1 MKNKASKRK
10 KKESTPK
17 RRSQGSKYPI
27 PSAGKNSSR
36 NRSNYPPS
44 DAGDTAIVPS
54 VGYEEE
60 YYDVSNIDESMAY
73 IGFKAL
79 AATKIVIL
87 LYSLISCFHLQ
98 VTGTGLFNKLYIIQR
113 AFQGVTYRL
122 GRDFSICDLSQ
133 PALLRESLTRQS
145 KISPRIPDARDKLF
159 YSMYF

>member
-17 RRSQGSKYPI
+17 RRSQGSKYPN
-27 PSAGKNSSR
+27 PSAGKNSNR
-36 NRSNYPPS
+36 RSNYPPS
-44 DAGDTAIVPS
+44 DAGDT

-79 AATKIVIL
+79 AATKIVLL

-98 VTGTGLFNKLYIIQR
+98 VTGTGL
-113 AFQGVTYRL
+113 
-122 GRDFSICDLSQ
+122 SS
-133 PALLRESLTRQS
+133 LLVSSEFKKSWKRW
-145 KISPRIPDARDKLF
+145 KLF
-159 YSMYF
+159 QFCLQFLTSIFTLTMNIVNSSLCA

>member
-17 RRSQGSKYPI
+17 RRSLPSSKYPN
-27 PSAGKNSSR
+27 PSAGKISNR
-36 NRSNYPPS
+36 RSNYPPS
-44 DAGDTAIVPS
+44 DAGDS

-79 AATKIVIL
+79 AATKIVLL

-98 VTGTGLFNKLYIIQR
+98 VTGTGLSWHRSVRVPTFVRDQVSIIKVEVSVHFDLY
-113 AFQGVTYRL
+113 L
-122 GRDFSICDLSQ
+122 SSI
-133 PALLRESLTRQS
+133 
-145 KISPRIPDARDKLF
+145 
-159 YSMYF
+159 

>member
-17 RRSQGSKYPI
+17 RRSLPSSKYPN
-27 PSAGKNSSR
+27 PSAGKISNR
-36 NRSNYPPS
+36 RSNYPPS
-44 DAGDTAIVPS
+44 DAGDS

-79 AATKIVIL
+79 AATKIVLL

-98 VTGTGLFNKLYIIQR
+98 VTGTGL
-113 AFQGVTYRL
+113 
-122 GRDFSICDLSQ
+122 SS
-133 PALLRESLTRQS
+133 LLVSSEFKKSWKRW
-145 KISPRIPDARDKLF
+145 KLF
-159 YSMYF
+159 QFCLPLNT

>member
-1 MKNKASKRK
+1 MNPVQVMKNKASKRK

-17 RRSQGSKYPI
+17 RRSQGSKYPL
-27 PSAGKNSSR
+27 PSAGKNSTR

-44 DAGDTAIVPS
+44 DAGDTA

-98 VTGTGLFNKLYIIQR
+98 VTGTGQ
-113 AFQGVTYRL
+113 
-122 GRDFSICDLSQ
+122 SLSRI
-133 PALLRESLTRQS
+133 LRQETV
-145 KISPRIPDARDKLF
+145 
-159 YSMYF
+159 

>member
-17 RRSQGSKYPI
+17 RRSQGSRYPN
-27 PSAGKNSSR
+27 PSAGKNSNR
-36 NRSNYPPS
+36 RSNYPPS
-44 DAGDTAIVPS
+44 DAGDT

-79 AATKIVIL
+79 AATKIVLL

-98 VTGTGLFNKLYIIQR
+98 VTGTGLSSLPVGTRK
-113 AFQGVTYRL
+113 TTRL
-122 GRDFSICDLSQ
+122 
-133 PALLRESLTRQS
+133 
-145 KISPRIPDARDKLF
+145 KLF
-159 YSMYF
+159 QYSLRFLTFIFLYFQ

>member
-17 RRSQGSKYPI
+17 RRSQGSKYPN
-27 PSAGKNSSR
+27 PSAGKNSNR
-36 NRSNYPPS
+36 RSNYPPS
-44 DAGDTAIVPS
+44 DAGDT

-79 AATKIVIL
+79 AATKIVLL

-98 VTGTGLFNKLYIIQR
+98 VTGTGL
-113 AFQGVTYRL
+113 
-122 GRDFSICDLSQ
+122 SS
-133 PALLRESLTRQS
+133 LLVSSEFKKSWKRW
-145 KISPRIPDARDKLF
+145 KLF
-159 YSMYF
+159 QFCLQFLTSIFTLTINIVNSSLCA

>member
-1 MKNKASKRK
+1 MSAELCSQFMNPVQVMKNKASKRK

-17 RRSQGSKYPI
+17 RRSQGSKYPL
-27 PSAGKNSSR
+27 PSAGKKSTR

-44 DAGDTAIVPS
+44 DAGDTA

-98 VTGTGLFNKLYIIQR
+98 VTGTGQSLR
-113 AFQGVTYRL
+113 ML
-122 GRDFSICDLSQ
+122 G
-133 PALLRESLTRQS
+133 P
-145 KISPRIPDARDKLF
+145 PRTLGPKTV
-159 YSMYF
+159 

>member
-17 RRSQGSKYPI
+17 RRSQGSKYPN
-27 PSAGKNSSR
+27 PSAGKNSNR
-36 NRSNYPPS
+36 RSNYPPS
-44 DAGDTAIVPS
+44 DAGDT

-79 AATKIVIL
+79 AATKIVLL

-98 VTGTGLFNKLYIIQR
+98 VTGTGL
-113 AFQGVTYRL
+113 
-122 GRDFSICDLSQ
+122 SS
-133 PALLRESLTRQS
+133 LLVSLKFKKSWKRW
-145 KISPRIPDARDKLF
+145 KLF
-159 YSMYF
+159 QFCLQFLTSIFTLTINIVNNSLCA

>member
-17 RRSQGSKYPI
+17 RRSQGSKYPN
-27 PSAGKNSSR
+27 PSAGKNSNR
-36 NRSNYPPS
+36 RSNYPPS
-44 DAGDTAIVPS
+44 DAGDT

-79 AATKIVIL
+79 AATKIVLL

-98 VTGTGLFNKLYIIQR
+98 VTGTGL
-113 AFQGVTYRL
+113 
-122 GRDFSICDLSQ
+122 SS
-133 PALLRESLTRQS
+133 LLVSSEFKKSWKRW
-145 KISPRIPDARDKLF
+145 KLF
-159 YSMYF
+159 QFCLQFLTSIFTLTINIVNNSLCA